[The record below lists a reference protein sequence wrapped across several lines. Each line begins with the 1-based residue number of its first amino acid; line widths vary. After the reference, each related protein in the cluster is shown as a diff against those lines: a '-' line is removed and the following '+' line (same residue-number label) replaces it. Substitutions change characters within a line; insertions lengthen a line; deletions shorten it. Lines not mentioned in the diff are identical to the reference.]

1 MEAVISSV
9 GDVAPTYGL
18 GEAVVDFSSSALRA
32 ATPHQPS
39 LVVAKSQT
47 MDSPTDT
54 IVAVATPAGQGG
66 VGVVRLSGPDS
77 HWIAEC
83 LAGAVPEPRR
93 IGLRRF
99 RDDTGQT
106 LDTGLVVFFPGPASF
121 TGEDVVELQGH
132 GSPVMLEMIVAACVG
147 FGARR
152 AGPGEFSQ
160 RAFLNDRMDLAQAEA
175 VADLISAATDTAA
188 RAAHRS
194 LEGAFSREVNAL
206 VEALIELRVWVEA
219 ALDFPDEEID
229 FLADGQVAEH
239 VADLR
244 ARQEV
249 LLARAG
255 TGRLLSSGVRIAIVG
270 RPNAGK
276 SSLLNAL
283 SRHDA
288 AIVTEVPGTT
298 RDVLRET
305 ITIAGLPVT
314 LADTA
319 GIRDTQDRIE
329 SEGVRRAEREM
340 HSADLVF
347 WVVDATDPE
356 AHPLPGLPGTVPMI
370 RIDNKIDLANET
382 ASRNGRHVRVSAKTG
397 DGLNLLEQLV
407 IEELGL
413 GDSGGGE
420 YSARQRHVD
429 AVELAG
435 EHIRRGQAEL
445 AASGS
450 GELLA
455 EELRLA
461 AEALAAI
468 TGRISSDELLG
479 RIFTSFCIGK

>member
-1 MEAVISSV
+1 MTAMTVS
-9 GDVAPTYGL
+9 GDTICAI
-18 GEAVVDFSSSALRA
+18 
-32 ATPHQPS
+32 ATPP
-39 LVVAKSQT
+39 
-47 MDSPTDT
+47 
-54 IVAVATPAGQGG
+54 GRGG
-66 VGVVRLSGPDS
+66 VGVIRLSGPDS
-77 HWIAEC
+77 RRIAEKLC
-83 LAGAVPEPRR
+83 GALPGKRMA
-93 IGLRRF
+93 GLRNF
-99 RDDTGQT
+99 RDPDGET
-106 LDTGLVVFFPGPASF
+106 LDSGLVIVFPGPRSF
-121 TGEDVVELQGH
+121 TGEDVVEIQGH
-132 GSPVMLEMIVAACVG
+132 GSPVVLEMILAACVD

-175 VADLISAATDTAA
+175 VADLIAAATDTAA

-194 LEGAFSREVNAL
+194 LEGAFSKEVDALAEAL
-206 VEALIELRVWVEA
+206 VELRVWVEA

-229 FLADGQVAEH
+229 FLADGQVAER
-239 VADLR
+239 VAELR
-244 ARQEV
+244 GRQEA
-249 LLARAG
+249 LLERAG
-255 TGRLLSSGVRIAIVG
+255 TGRLLTSGVRIAIVG

-319 GIRDTQDRIE
+319 GIRETADRVE

-340 HSADLVF
+340 HAADLIF

-356 AHPLPGLPGTVPMI
+356 AHPLPGLPQSVPMI
-370 RIDNKIDLANET
+370 RIDNKIDLSGEAP
-382 ASRNGRHVRVSAKTG
+382 SRAGRHVRVSAVTG
-397 DGLNLLEQLV
+397 AGLDLLEQLV

-413 GDSGGGE
+413 NESGGGE

-429 AVELAG
+429 AIALAG
-435 EHIRRGQAEL
+435 EHIRRGQSEL
-445 AASGS
+445 DASGS

-461 AEALAAI
+461 AEALGEI
-468 TGRISSDELLG
+468 TGRMTSDELLG
-479 RIFTSFCIGK
+479 RIFSSFCIGK

>member
-1 MEAVISSV
+1 MNASI
-9 GDVAPTYGL
+9 
-18 GEAVVDFSSSALRA
+18 
-32 ATPHQPS
+32 
-39 LVVAKSQT
+39 
-47 MDSPTDT
+47 DT
-54 IVAVATPAGQGG
+54 IVAIATPPGRGG
-66 VGVVRLSGPDS
+66 VGVIRLSGPDS
-77 HWIAEC
+77 REIAEKLC
-83 LAGAVPEPRR
+83 GKLPHARQAGFRT
-93 IGLRRF
+93 F
-99 RDDTGQT
+99 RDLQGET
-106 LDTGLVVFFPGPASF
+106 LDSGLVLVFPGPASF

-132 GSPVMLEMIVAACVG
+132 GSPVVLEMILAACVD

-160 RAFLNDRMDLAQAEA
+160 RAFVNDRMDLAQAEA
-175 VADLISAATDTAA
+175 VADLIAAATDTAA

-194 LEGAFSREVNAL
+194 LEGVFSKEVDELAEAL
-206 VEALIELRVWVEA
+206 VELRVWVEA

-229 FLADGQVAEH
+229 FLADGQVAER
-239 VADLR
+239 VAALR
-244 ARQEV
+244 SRQEE

-319 GIRDTQDRIE
+319 GIRATDDRIE
-329 SEGVRRAEREM
+329 TEGVRRAEREM
-340 HSADLVF
+340 HAADLVF
-347 WVVDATDPE
+347 WVLDATQPAGD
-356 AHPLPGLPGTVPMI
+356 PLPGLPSDVALI
-370 RIDNKIDLANET
+370 RIDNKIDLANESP
-382 ASRNGRHVRVSAKTG
+382 SRNGRHLRVSARTG
-397 DGLNLLEQLV
+397 AGLDLIEQV
-407 IEELGL
+407 VMEELGL
-413 GDSGGGE
+413 DEGDGGE

-429 AVELAG
+429 AIAQAG
-435 EHIRRGQAEL
+435 EHIARGQAEL

-461 AEALAAI
+461 ADALGEI
-468 TGRISSDELLG
+468 TGRMSSDELLG
-479 RIFTSFCIGK
+479 RIFSSFCIGK